1 MRLEFKYIVAL
12 ISVFGM
18 FMNLLDL
25 TIVNVAVPV
34 LASELDAS
42 AREVQWV
49 VTAYLLAVAVAI
61 PVSGW
66 AGDRFGT
73 KLIFVLALAFF
84 TGGSALCAFAWNI
97 ESLIVFRALQGL
109 GGGFLMPV
117 SQTMVFRAFPQQE
130 RSKAAGILVVP
141 TTFAPAS
148 GPLVGGLILDYLSWP
163 WIFLVNIPVGVIGI
177 VLAVAFLREQR
188 EDNPGRIDIPGLM
201 LASGGLAVFL
211 YGLAEA
217 GERGFG
223 DAVVL
228 GFGGAG
234 LALLAIFVL
243 VELRTEEPLIDVRLF
258 LNRMFALAN
267 LTQSVAFMGFAS
279 TLFLLPLIL
288 QLERGMSPFESGL
301 ATFPQAIGVMVMAPV
316 MARIYPIV
324 GPRRLVAIGLAVAS
338 ATTVPLILMDLGTNV
353 WQIQGTMFMR
363 GVGFSMMLVPLQTAA
378 FAGISMAD
386 TGRATAA
393 FNATRQVA
401 QSFGVAIIATVL
413 TSRLAHHGAML
424 GPLDDVAS
432 SVSAFSDGFIVTG
445 AFIAGGILVAL
456 LIRDREAA
464 STLRARIPA
473 KEPEPVPGDR

>member
-188 EDNPGRIDIPGLM
+188 EDKPGRIDIPGLM

-413 TSRLAHHGAML
+413 TSRLVHHGAML
-424 GPLDDVAS
+424 GPLDDVAA

-473 KEPEPVPGDR
+473 AEPGKD

>member
-267 LTQSVAFMGFAS
+267 LTQSVAFMGFAA

-473 KEPEPVPGDR
+473 KEPGKD

>member
-1 MRLEFKYIVAL
+1 MRLEHKYIVAL

-34 LASELDAS
+34 LAFELDAS
-42 AREVQWV
+42 AQEVQWV
-49 VTAYLLAVAVAI
+49 VTAYLLAVAVGI

-73 KLIFVLALAFF
+73 KLMFVLALAFF
-84 TGGSALCAFAWNI
+84 TIGSALCAFAWNI
-97 ESLIVFRALQGL
+97 ESLIVFRGLQGL
-109 GGGFLMPV
+109 GGGLLMPV

-130 RSKAAGILVVP
+130 RSKAAGILIVP

-148 GPLVGGLILDYLSWP
+148 GPLVGGIILDYLAWP
-163 WIFLVNIPVGVIGI
+163 WIFLVNIPVGVIAI
-177 VLAVAFLREQR
+177 VLAIAFLREQR
-188 EDNPGRIDIPGLM
+188 EDAPGRIDIPGLM

-234 LALLAIFVL
+234 LVLLALFVL

-258 LNRMFALAN
+258 ANRLFAVAN
-267 LTQSVAFMGFAS
+267 ASQAVAFMGFSA

-288 QLERGMSPFESGL
+288 QLERGLSPFESGL
-301 ATFPQAIGVMVMAPV
+301 ATFPQAIGVMVMAPLL
-316 MARIYPIV
+316 ARIYPIV
-324 GPRRLVAIGLAVAS
+324 GPRRLVAVGLLAAS
-338 ATTVPLILMDLGTNV
+338 ATTVPLILMDLETDLWWV
-353 WQIQGTMFMR
+353 RGTMFAR
-363 GVGFSMMLVPLQTAA
+363 GMGFSMMLVPLQTAA
-378 FAGISMAD
+378 FAQISMAD

-393 FNATRQVA
+393 LNATRQVA

-413 TSRLAHHGAML
+413 TSRLAHYGAAL
-424 GPLDDVAS
+424 GPADSVAG
-432 SVSAFSDGFIVTG
+432 SVSAFSDGFVVT
-445 AFIAGGILVAL
+445 AIFIAAGVLVAL
-456 LIRDREAA
+456 LIRDRDAA
-464 STLRARIPA
+464 ATLRARVNPRT
-473 KEPEPVPGDR
+473 P

>member
-1 MRLEFKYIVAL
+1 MRLEHKYIVAL

-49 VTAYLLAVAVAI
+49 VTAYLVAVAVAI

-73 KLIFVLALAFF
+73 KRVFLLALAFF
-84 TGGSALCAFAWNI
+84 TAGSALCAAAWNI
-97 ESLIVFRALQGL
+97 ESLIVFRALQGM

-117 SQTMVFRAFPQQE
+117 TQTMVFRAFSQRE

-148 GPLVGGLILDYLSWP
+148 GPVLGGLILDFLSWP
-163 WIFLVNIPVGVIGI
+163 WIFLVNIPVGVLGL
-177 VLAVAFLREQR
+177 VLGLWFLREQR
-188 EDNPGRIDIPGLM
+188 EDDPGRIDVPGLL
-201 LASGGLAVFL
+201 LASGGLALFL

-223 DAVVL
+223 DPVVL
-228 GFGGAG
+228 GFAGAG
-234 LALLAIFVL
+234 LALLAAFVL
-243 VELRTEEPLIDVRLF
+243 VELRTAEPLIDVRLF
-258 LNRMFALAN
+258 LNRMFAVAN
-267 LTQSVAFMGFAS
+267 VAQSLAFMGFSA
-279 TLFLLPLIL
+279 TLFLLPLFL
-288 QLERGMSPFESGL
+288 QLERGLSPLESGL
-301 ATFPQAIGVMVMAPV
+301 VTFPQAIGVMVMAPL

-324 GPRRLVAIGLAVAS
+324 GPRRLVVVGLVIAS
-338 ATTVPLILMDLGTNV
+338 ATTVPLILMDLESSLWWVRGA
-353 WQIQGTMFMR
+353 MFAR

-378 FAGISMAD
+378 FASISMSD
-386 TGRATAA
+386 TGRATAI

-413 TSRLAHHGAML
+413 TSRLAHHGAAL
-424 GPLDDVAS
+424 GPLDDAAA
-432 SVSAFSDGFIVTG
+432 SVSAFADGYVVT
-445 AFIAGGILVAL
+445 AVLIALGILGAL
-456 LIRDREAA
+456 AIRDSEAA
-464 STLRARIPA
+464 ATLRARL
-473 KEPEPVPGDR
+473 GGR

>member
-473 KEPEPVPGDR
+473 KEPGKD

>member
-1 MRLEFKYIVAL
+1 MRLEHKYIVAL
-12 ISVFGM
+12 ISVFGV

-49 VTAYLLAVAVAI
+49 VTGYLLAVAVAI

-73 KLIFVLALAFF
+73 KRIFILALAFF
-84 TGGSALCAFAWNI
+84 TAGSTLCAMAWNI
-97 ESLIVFRALQGL
+97 ESLIVFRVLQGL

-148 GPLVGGLILDYLSWP
+148 GPLIGGIILDSLSWP

-177 VLAVAFLREQR
+177 LLGLYFLREQR
-188 EDNPGRIDIPGLM
+188 EDSPGRIDIPGLV
-201 LASGGLAVFL
+201 LASGGLALFL

-228 GFGGAG
+228 GFSGAG
-234 LALLAIFVL
+234 MLLLAAFVM
-243 VELRTEEPLIDVRLF
+243 VELRTAEPLIDVRLF
-258 LNRMFALAN
+258 LNRMFAVAN
-267 LTQSVAFMGFAS
+267 VTQSVAFMGFVS
-279 TLFLLPLIL
+279 TLFLLPLFL
-288 QLERGMSPFESGL
+288 QLERGLSPLESGL

-316 MARIYPIV
+316 MARIYPLV
-324 GPRRLVAIGLAVAS
+324 GPRRIVAIGLLVAS
-338 ATTVPLILMDLGTNV
+338 ATTVPLVLMDLGTDLWWV
-353 WQIQGTMFMR
+353 RGTMFVR
-363 GVGFSMMLVPLQTAA
+363 GMGFGMMLVTLQTAA

-386 TGRATAA
+386 TGRATAV

-413 TSRLAHHGAML
+413 TSRLAHHGAAL
-424 GPLDDVAS
+424 GPLDNAVA
-432 SVSAFSDGFIVTG
+432 SVSAFSDGFVVTG
-445 AFIAGGILVAL
+445 VFIALGVLVAL
-456 LIRDREAA
+456 IIRDREAA
-464 STLRARIPA
+464 ATLRVRA
-473 KEPEPVPGDR
+473 

>member
-1 MRLEFKYIVAL
+1 MRLEHKYIVAL

-34 LASELDAS
+34 LASEMDAS

-49 VTAYLLAVAVAI
+49 VTGYLLAVAVAI

-73 KLIFVLALAFF
+73 KIMFVLALAFF
-84 TGGSALCAFAWNI
+84 TVGSALCAVAWNI
-97 ESLIVFRALQGL
+97 ESLILFRVLQGL

-148 GPLVGGLILDYLSWP
+148 GPLIGGIILDYLSWP
-163 WIFLVNIPVGVIGI
+163 WIFLVNIPVGVAGI
-177 VLAVAFLREQR
+177 LLAVAFLREQR
-188 EDNPGRIDIPGLM
+188 EDAPGRIDIPGLM

-223 DAVVL
+223 DPVVL

-234 LALLAIFVL
+234 LALLAVFVL

-258 LNRMFALAN
+258 LDRMFALAN
-267 LTQSVAFMGFAS
+267 ITQSVAFMGFAA

-288 QLERGMSPFESGL
+288 QLERGLSPFESGL

-324 GPRRLVAIGLAVAS
+324 GPRRLVAVGLLAAS
-338 ATTVPLILMDLGTNV
+338 ATTVPLILMDLQTDLWWV
-353 WQIQGTMFMR
+353 RGTMFAR

-386 TGRATAA
+386 TGRATAL

-413 TSRLAHHGAML
+413 TSRLAHHGAAL
-424 GPLDDVAS
+424 GPVDNVAG
-432 SVSAFSDGFIVTG
+432 SVSAFADGFVVT
-445 AFIAGGILVAL
+445 AIFIAAGILAAL

-464 STLRARIPA
+464 ATLRARLDPR
-473 KEPEPVPGDR
+473 PG

>member
-1 MRLEFKYIVAL
+1 MRLEHKYIVAL

-42 AREVQWV
+42 AQEVQWV
-49 VTAYLLAVAVAI
+49 VTAYLLAVAVGI

-66 AGDRFGT
+66 AGDRYGT
-73 KLIFVLALAFF
+73 KVIFVLALAFF
-84 TGGSALCAFAWNI
+84 TIGSALCAVAWNI
-97 ESLIVFRALQGL
+97 ESLIVFRGLQGL

-148 GPLVGGLILDYLSWP
+148 GPLIGGIILDYLAWP

-177 VLAVAFLREQR
+177 VLALAFLREQR
-188 EDNPGRIDIPGLM
+188 EDAPGRIDIPGLM

-223 DAVVL
+223 DPVVL

-234 LALLAIFVL
+234 LALLAAFVW

-258 LNRMFALAN
+258 ANRLFALAN
-267 LTQSVAFMGFAS
+267 ASQAVAFMGFSA

-288 QLERGMSPFESGL
+288 QLERGLSPFESGL
-301 ATFPQAIGVMVMAPV
+301 ATFPQAIGVMVMAPLL
-316 MARIYPIV
+316 ARIYPIV
-324 GPRRLVAIGLAVAS
+324 GPRRLVAVGLLAAS
-338 ATTVPLILMDLGTNV
+338 ATTVPLILMDLETDLWWV
-353 WQIQGTMFMR
+353 RGTMFAR

-378 FAGISMAD
+378 FAQISMAD

-393 FNATRQVA
+393 LNATRQVA

-413 TSRLAHHGAML
+413 TSRLAHHGAAL
-424 GPLDDVAS
+424 GPVDNVAG
-432 SVSAFSDGFIVTG
+432 SVSAFSDGFVVT
-445 AFIAGGILVAL
+445 AIFIAAGILFAL

-464 STLRARIPA
+464 STLRARLDPR
-473 KEPEPVPGDR
+473 PG

>member
-1 MRLEFKYIVAL
+1 MRLEHKYIVAL

-34 LASELDAS
+34 LAFELDAS
-42 AREVQWV
+42 AQEVQWV
-49 VTAYLLAVAVAI
+49 VTAYLLAVAVGI

-73 KLIFVLALAFF
+73 KLMFVLALAFF
-84 TGGSALCAFAWNI
+84 TIGSLLCAVAWNI
-97 ESLIVFRALQGL
+97 ESLIVFRGLQGL
-109 GGGFLMPV
+109 GGGLLMPV

-130 RSKAAGILVVP
+130 RSKAAGILIVP

-148 GPLVGGLILDYLSWP
+148 GPLIGGIILDYLAWP

-177 VLAVAFLREQR
+177 VLAIAFLREQR
-188 EDNPGRIDIPGLM
+188 EDAPGRIDIPGLV

-223 DAVVL
+223 DPVVL

-234 LALLAIFVL
+234 LALLALFVL

-258 LNRMFALAN
+258 ANRLFALAN
-267 LTQSVAFMGFAS
+267 ASQAVAFMGFSA

-301 ATFPQAIGVMVMAPV
+301 ATFPQAIGVMVMAPLL
-316 MARIYPIV
+316 ARIYPIV
-324 GPRRLVAIGLAVAS
+324 GPRRLVAVGLLAAS
-338 ATTVPLILMDLGTNV
+338 ATTVPLILMDLETDLWWV
-353 WQIQGTMFMR
+353 RGTMFAR

-378 FAGISMAD
+378 FAQISMAD

-393 FNATRQVA
+393 LNATRQVA

-413 TSRLAHHGAML
+413 TSRLAHYGAAL
-424 GPLDDVAS
+424 GPADSVAG
-432 SVSAFSDGFIVTG
+432 SVSAFSDGFVVT
-445 AFIAGGILVAL
+445 AIFIAAGVLVAL
-456 LIRDREAA
+456 LIRDRDAA
-464 STLRARIPA
+464 ATLRARLSSS
-473 KEPEPVPGDR
+473 PG